1 MKGDTPSS
9 DRLHIAFI
17 GRRNAGKS
25 SVVNMLCGQDVSIV
39 SDVPG
44 TTTDPVRKA
53 IELPGLGPCVLI
65 DTAGLD
71 DEGMLGGMRSSA
83 SMRIIAESD
92 IVVLVLPTAD
102 IGGLAF
108 ERDIAGLVRGRGIPL
123 SILLNSRGQIP
134 GEAVFEGIVKAF
146 GEAPVVVDAAS
157 GLGRESL
164 LEALLEKVP
173 QDFGSR
179 SLLGDMVGEGD
190 VVVLVMPQD
199 SEAPKGRLIMPQSMV
214 IRELL
219 EKGCISINCIP
230 ETFARTLGGLKSAP
244 DLVIADSSV
253 FGRVAPYVPEGTR
266 LTSFSIL
273 MAGYKGDLEYFV
285 RSAGTIG
292 QLEPWSRILI
302 AESCSHVP
310 DGEDIGRV
318 RIPALLS
325 KTVAA
330 RCGREHLQI
339 DTVSGR
345 DFPQELG
352 NYALVVHCGGCVFSR
367 RHLMARVEE
376 AKKQGVPMT
385 NYGIALAYL
394 TGILGRVSL
403 PGATCASRP

>member
-25 SVVNMLCGQDVSIV
+25 SVVNMLCGHDVSIV

-71 DEGMLGGMRSSA
+71 DEGTLGGMRSSA
-83 SMRIIAESD
+83 SMRSMAESD

-108 ERDIAGLVRGRGIPL
+108 ERDIAGQVRGRGIPL
-123 SILLNSRGQIP
+123 SILLNGRGQIP
-134 GEAVFEGIVKAF
+134 GESGLEGLVKVF
-146 GEAPVVVDAAS
+146 GEPPVVVDAAS
-157 GLGRESL
+157 GLGKESL

-173 QDFGSR
+173 QDFGSQ
-179 SLLGDMVGEGD
+179 SILGDMVGEGD

-214 IRELL
+214 IRALL
-219 EKGCISINCIP
+219 EKGCISINCVP
-230 ETFARTLGGLKSAP
+230 ETFAETLGRLKSVP
-244 DLVIADSSV
+244 DLVIVDSSV
-253 FGRVAPYVPEGTR
+253 FGGIAPYVPEGTR

-273 MAGYKGDLEYFV
+273 MAGYKGDLDYFV

-292 QLEPWSRILI
+292 QLESGSRILI

-318 RIPALLS
+318 RIPAMLR

-330 RCGREHLQI
+330 RCGGEHLQI

-345 DFPQELG
+345 DFPQDLG
-352 NYALVVHCGGCVFSR
+352 NYALVIHCGGCVFSR

-394 TGILGRVSL
+394 TGILGRVCL